1 MSLSKT
7 LIKNALSNYTGFAVV
22 ALVGLFIS
30 PIVIHHLG
38 NVAFGLWA
46 LFQSFFGYFGLL
58 DLGLGVSVVKYI
70 SEFKAKGDQDNIN
83 IFGSTIFFTY
93 ILLGITSMAV
103 AFGLAPFITKIFT
116 IPAGYRHVAVYG
128 MLIVGMNIAI
138 IFPMSFQL
146 NSLAAHQRYDLTNG
160 ISITRQI
167 IYAISVILLLK
178 HGFGLLELFMLNFIL
193 SIVTFLISYL
203 FVAIKYKLVH
213 FNLRLYSTKMLKT
226 AYHYSV
232 FAFLN
237 NLAAQGLLNVGS
249 MIIGTVLSV
258 EFVTFY
264 ALANKISVIIGQA
277 VSSIVGISLPV
288 FSALWAVN
296 DKEKIRFTYSEI
308 TKAVTLLSLPISMVV
323 IIFSEQ
329 IMEAWVG
336 NGYHL
341 AALSLTFLTIVM
353 LIHDILGYVTGVFLF
368 GIGKSKPLSI
378 PNAIAAVSNLAL
390 AVLLTRLIGKD
401 YGTGYGVLGVPI
413 ALGLTMNAV
422 DLFFLPWYVNRIIE
436 LPHKEYLKIFVKPFI
451 FIIPAI
457 ILALLVKHYYEPHK
471 LITFVLESGIIGF
484 TYWGLYFLF
493 GLTKDEKTR
502 YVGYLKQFVRQENR

>member
-7 LIKNALSNYTGFAVV
+7 LIKNALSNYTGFVV
-22 ALVGLFIS
+22 AAIIGLFIS

-70 SEFKAKGDQDNIN
+70 SEFKAKGEQENIDT
-83 IFGSTIFFTY
+83 FGSTIFFTY
-93 ILLGITSMAV
+93 ILLGIIGMAI

-116 IPAGYRHVAVYG
+116 IPAGYRHIAFYA
-128 MLIVGMNIAI
+128 MLISGLNIAV

-146 NSLAAHQRYDLTNG
+146 NSLSANQRYDLTNG
-160 ISITRQI
+160 ILIVRQI

-193 SIVTFLISYL
+193 SILTFLISYFL
-203 FVAIKYKLVH
+203 VAFKYKLVH
-213 FNLRLYSTKMLKT
+213 FHLRLYSIKMLKT
-226 AYHYSV
+226 AYNYSV

-237 NLAAQGLLNVGS
+237 SLAGQGLFNIGS

-258 EFVTFY
+258 EFVTYY
-264 ALANKISVIIGQA
+264 ALANKISGILLQT
-277 VSSIVGISLPV
+277 VSSIIGISLPI

-296 DKEKIRFTYSEI
+296 DKEKIKFTYSEI
-308 TKAVTLLSLPISMVV
+308 TKAVTLISLPVSMVV
-323 IIFSEQ
+323 ILFSEQ
-329 IMEAWVG
+329 IMEVWVG

-341 AALSLTFLTIVM
+341 AALSLILLTIVM
-353 LIHDILGYVTGVFLF
+353 FIHDIFGFITGIFLF
-368 GIGKSKPLSI
+368 GIGKPKILSI
-378 PNAIAAVSNLAL
+378 ANAIAAVVNLLL
-390 AVLLTRLIGKD
+390 AVLFTRLIAES

-436 LPHKEYLKIFVKPFI
+436 LPNREYLKIFIKPFI
-451 FIIPAI
+451 FIIPAVI
-457 ILALLVKHYYEPHK
+457 VALAIKHYYEPHK
-471 LITFVLESGIIGF
+471 LIVFVLESAIIGF
-484 TYWGLYFLF
+484 FYWGLYYLF
-493 GLTKDEKTR
+493 GLSKDEKTR
-502 YVGYLKQFVRQENR
+502 YVGYVKQFVGYKV